1 MNSNRNGWD
10 STKQIKMPYF
20 HCGRSTKTPKH
31 YRETEKNRKIY
42 SKYKK
47 YM

>member
-1 MNSNRNGWD
+1 MNSNRSGWD
-10 STKQIKMPYF
+10 STKWAKMPYF
-20 HCGRSTKTPKH
+20 HCGHPTKTRKH
-31 YRETEKNRKIY
+31 KREMEKNRKIY